1 MQTQLIDLYR
11 ASMRSAADLMK
22 VSLENTERLQQQQL
36 ELVRAALEESNRSG
50 SQATEVKSLD
60 DIVAFNSR
68 LAGVQL
74 ERMAEFWANWWRAA
88 GETQKTMI
96 DQMQSQVGQA
106 KDRVREGYAFTA
118 RTSEEAARLA
128 AQQVAAAAGSV
139 REQPQHHPAPERK
152 ERKSA

>member
-1 MQTQLIDLYR
+1 MQNQLIDLYR
-11 ASMRSAADLMK
+11 ASMRSAAELMK
-22 VSLENTERLQQQQL
+22 TSLENTERLQQQQL
-36 ELVRAALEESNRSG
+36 DLIRNALEESTRSG
-50 SQATEVKSLD
+50 SQAAEVKSLD

-68 LAGVQL
+68 IAGAQL
-74 ERMAEFWANWWRAA
+74 ERMTEFWANWWRAA
-88 GETQKTMI
+88 GETQKTFI

-128 AQQVAAAAGSV
+128 AQQVAATAQNV
-139 REQPQHHPAPERK
+139 REHTAHERK